1 MQIGQ
6 VMLALPNAVAVAGMR
21 AAVPLIVVYACLSIY
36 TIHLLTSCYA
46 QLKLRKVCGCFCS
59 AGLACGRA
67 RSCRLIPS
75 CLCYPETHLGT
86 TIVLSS
92 SDLNQAGLPVGQG
105 WKVGWRP

>member
-46 QLKLRKVCGCFCS
+46 QLKLRKVHVCCFL
-59 AGLACGRA
+59 AGSACGG
-67 RSCRLIPS
+67 SPS
-75 CLCYPETHLGT
+75 SRCPAGSLLSVRVSVYRGTLGT
-86 TIVLSS
+86 YQLE
-92 SDLNQAGLPVGQG
+92 
-105 WKVGWRP
+105 